1 MVTRGAVLAAWLAAA
16 VWLLWGDLLSSLL
29 LPASHT
35 YLATPHPPSP
45 HTPPPAPSI
54 PAHTLNT
61 YREDGESQRR
71 VALKINA
78 NHTARP
84 L

>member
-1 MVTRGAVLAAWLAAA
+1 MEGDGTPARHSAQCPATMVTRGAVLAAWLAAV

-61 YREDGESQRR
+61 YHEDGES
-71 VALKINA
+71 
-78 NHTARP
+78 
-84 L
+84 